1 MFRLVAF
8 ARAFTLFDLI
18 QPYRSASSE
27 RSCETCHLKNCNNM
41 ASLNESLN
49 EIKSHFAHAA
59 DKPEWIPLSL
69 TLVEYPQ
76 GDFFGKVL
84 AVISLVPF
92 AITAGFVALILF
104 RRDLHTIVFFS
115 GVIINECINFVLKH
129 TIRQA
134 RPLRRDGLYIEY
146 GMPSTHAQF
155 MWFFAAYATLFIY
168 FRLNYNCTIAERF
181 WRTIVAVGC
190 IILAVFV
197 TYSRVYL
204 LYHSIIQVVCGALL
218 GIALGTAWFII
229 THTILTPLFPI
240 VVSWRISEYLLLR
253 DTTLIPNVL
262 WFEYTSIRTE
272 ARARARKLSAI
283 GRSH

>member
-1 MFRLVAF
+1 MA
-8 ARAFTLFDLI
+8 TFDESDQI
-18 QPYRSASSE
+18 TP
-27 RSCETCHLKNCNNM
+27 HLTY
-41 ASLNESLN
+41 
-49 EIKSHFAHAA
+49 AA
-59 DKPEWIPLSL
+59 DKLEWIPLSL

-76 GDFFGKVL
+76 GDLFGKLL
-84 AVISLVPF
+84 AVLSLMPF
-92 AITAGFVALILF
+92 AIIAGFITLILF

-115 GVIINECINFVLKH
+115 GIIINDCINFVLKY
-129 TIRQA
+129 TICEA
-134 RPLRRDGLYIEY
+134 RPMKRDSLYAEY

-155 MWFFAAYATLFIY
+155 MWFFTAYTILFIY
-168 FRLNYNCTIAERF
+168 FRLNYNCTIVEKF

-190 IILAVFV
+190 IITAVLI
-197 TYSRVYL
+197 TYSRIYL
-204 LYHSIIQVVCGALL
+204 LYHSITQIFFGALIGLAL
-218 GIALGTAWFII
+218 GIAWFII
-229 THTILTPLFPI
+229 VHMVLTPFFPI

>member
-1 MFRLVAF
+1 MRV
-8 ARAFTLFDLI
+8 
-18 QPYRSASSE
+18 RSP
-27 RSCETCHLKNCNNM
+27 CETCRFKDCDNM
-41 ASLNESLN
+41 ASFDESDQIAPRLTY
-49 EIKSHFAHAA
+49 AA
-59 DKPEWIPLSL
+59 DKLEWIPLSL

-76 GDFFGKVL
+76 GDLLGKLL
-84 AVISLVPF
+84 AVLSLVPF
-92 AITAGFVALILF
+92 AIIAGFITLILF

-115 GVIINECINFVLKH
+115 GIIINDCINFVLKH
-129 TIRQA
+129 TICEA
-134 RPLRRDGLYIEY
+134 RPMKRDGLYAEY

-155 MWFFAAYATLFIY
+155 MWFFTAYATLFIY
-168 FRLNYNCTIAERF
+168 FRLNYSCTIVGRF

-190 IILAVFV
+190 IITAILI

-204 LYHSIIQVVCGALL
+204 LYHSSTQVFFGALL
-218 GIALGTAWFII
+218 GLSLGTAWFII
-229 THTILTPLFPI
+229 VHMVLTPFFPI

>member
-1 MFRLVAF
+1 
-8 ARAFTLFDLI
+8 
-18 QPYRSASSE
+18 
-27 RSCETCHLKNCNNM
+27 M
-41 ASLNESLN
+41 ASFDESLDDQ
-49 EIKSHFAHAA
+49 IKSRFAYAA
-59 DKPEWIPLSL
+59 DKLEWIPLSL

-76 GDFFGKVL
+76 GDLFGKAL
-84 AVISLVPF
+84 AVLSLMPF
-92 AITAGFVALILF
+92 AIIAGFITLILF

-115 GVIINECINFVLKH
+115 GIIINDCINFVLKH
-129 TIRQA
+129 TIREA
-134 RPLRRDGLYIEY
+134 RPMKRDGLYVEY

-190 IILAVFV
+190 IITAILV

-204 LYHSIIQVVCGALL
+204 VYHSNTQVFFGALIGL
-218 GIALGTAWFII
+218 ALGTAWFII
-229 THTILTPLFPI
+229 VHTILTPFFPI